1 MAYDNEKNT
10 YLAYICLIIIDIMA
24 GRKGSKY
31 YDIFLKHRV
40 WLENIQGQDIVGD
53 GKFNLLLSI
62 DELESLMAAAERLGI
77 SYRKAWG
84 NLREIEQRL
93 GFSIV
98 EKHRG
103 GKEGGKTV
111 LNTEGKKLIEAYKE
125 FLADIDVLMHD
136 AAKKFWAKVND

>member
-1 MAYDNEKNT
+1 
-10 YLAYICLIIIDIMA
+10 MA

-31 YDIFLKHRV
+31 YDIFLKHKV
-40 WLENIQGQDIVGD
+40 WLENLYGEDIVGG
-53 GKFNLLLSI
+53 GKFDLLLCI
-62 DELESLMAAAERLGI
+62 DELESLTASADKLGI

-103 GKEGGKTV
+103 GKDGGRTL
-111 LNTEGKKLIEAYKE
+111 LNEEGKKLINAYKD
-125 FLADIDVLMHD
+125 FLADIEILMHD
-136 AAKKFWAKVND
+136 AAKSFWAKVND

>member
-1 MAYDNEKNT
+1 
-10 YLAYICLIIIDIMA
+10 MA

-40 WLENIQGQDIVGD
+40 WLENVKGEDIVGG
-53 GKFNLLLSI
+53 GKFDLLLSI
-62 DELESLMAAAERLGI
+62 DETQSITASAEKLSI

-84 NLREIEQRL
+84 NIREIEQRL
-93 GFSIV
+93 GFSVV

-111 LNTEGKKLIEAYKE
+111 LNAEGKKLIEAYKV
-125 FLADIDVLMHD
+125 FLEDINRLMHD
-136 AAKKFWAKVND
+136 AAREFWAKVND

>member
-1 MAYDNEKNT
+1 
-10 YLAYICLIIIDIMA
+10 MA
-24 GRKGSKY
+24 GRKGSRY

-40 WLENIQGQDIVGD
+40 WLENTHGQDIVGD
-53 GKFNLLLSI
+53 GKFNLLLCI

-103 GKEGGKTV
+103 GKDGGKTI
-111 LNTEGKKLIEAYKE
+111 LNEEGKKLIEAYRE
-125 FLADIDVLMHD
+125 FLVDIENLMHD
-136 AAKKFWAKVND
+136 AAKEFWAKVND

>member
-1 MAYDNEKNT
+1 
-10 YLAYICLIIIDIMA
+10 MA
-24 GRKGSKY
+24 GTKGSKY

-53 GKFNLLLSI
+53 GKFDLLLSI
-62 DELESLMAAAERLGI
+62 DELQSLMAAADNLEI

-93 GFSIV
+93 GFPIV

-103 GKEGGKTV
+103 GKEGGKTM
-111 LNTEGKKLIEAYKE
+111 LNTEGKKLISAYKE
-125 FLADIDVLMHD
+125 FLTDIDTLMHD
-136 AAKKFWAKVND
+136 AAKEFWAKVND